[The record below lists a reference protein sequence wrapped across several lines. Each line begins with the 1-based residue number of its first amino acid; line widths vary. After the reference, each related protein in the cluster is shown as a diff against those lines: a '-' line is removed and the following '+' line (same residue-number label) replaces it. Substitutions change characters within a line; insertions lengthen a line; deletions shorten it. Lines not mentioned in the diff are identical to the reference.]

1 VSVSEKKLES
11 TSGASANGQRD
22 RPTSS
27 RFPTTHDKMEHNEG
41 VKRTSPV
48 TVSLDDLRNG
58 ENPKPLNLY
67 LL

>member
-1 VSVSEKKLES
+1 
-11 TSGASANGQRD
+11 
-22 RPTSS
+22 
-27 RFPTTHDKMEHNEG
+27 MEHNEG